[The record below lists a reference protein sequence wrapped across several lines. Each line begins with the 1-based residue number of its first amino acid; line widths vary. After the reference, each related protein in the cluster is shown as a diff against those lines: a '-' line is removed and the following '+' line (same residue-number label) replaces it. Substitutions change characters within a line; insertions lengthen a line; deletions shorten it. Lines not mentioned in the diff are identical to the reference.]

1 MSVRIGAHLSIAKG
15 LAEGARLAAEIG
27 GNTFGFHTRNPR
39 GSRARAIGADEV
51 ASYRQVAAE
60 LALGQPI
67 GHLPYTINLAT
78 PKDGI
83 REFGRR
89 VVGEDLRRCDAFG
102 AYAIVLHPGHDTEGD
117 RPAALDRVAAEL
129 AGALEAA
136 GPVRTLLLLETMAGQ
151 TGEVGGRPEEIGTL
165 LRALGRPA
173 GLGVC
178 LDSCH
183 LFAAGYDL
191 RTRAGI
197 DAMLAELD
205 AAFGLEAV
213 KALHLNDSKFPCG
226 SHRDRHERLG
236 RGELGREG
244 IAAVLRHP
252 FLRELPIIIETPVD
266 DYRQYAGEIAVAR
279 ELAGDPQA

>member
-1 MSVRIGAHLSIAKG
+1 MHLRIGAHLSISKG
-15 LAEGARLAAEIG
+15 LSDGGRQALAVG

-39 GSRARAIGADEV
+39 GSAARRIPPEEV
-51 ASYRQVAAE
+51 AAWQRLAE
-60 LALGQPI
+60 AEDLRRLV

-102 AYAIVLHPGHDTEGD
+102 AYGIVLHPGHDTEGN
-117 RPAALDRVAAEL
+117 RPAALARIAAEL
-129 AGALEAA
+129 KGALTDA
-136 GPVRTLLLLETMAGQ
+136 GQVGTLLLLETMAGQ
-151 TGEVGGRPEEIGTL
+151 TGEVGGRPEEIAQL
-165 LRALGRPA
+165 LDAVGRPA

-191 RTRAGI
+191 RSGAGI
-197 DAMLAELD
+197 EAMLAELD
-205 AAFGLEAV
+205 AAFGLDAV
-213 KALHLNDSKFPCG
+213 KALHLNDSKFPQG

-236 RGELGREG
+236 RGELGEEG
-244 IAAVLRHP
+244 IAAVLHDP

-266 DYRQYAGEIAVAR
+266 NYREYGDEIATAR
-279 ELAGDPQA
+279 RLAG